1 MIPFDRDS
9 VPCGLFALDNSTI
22 TISEDA
28 AAAAAAPDAA
38 ATSAPSFHSSTI
50 TTTL

>member
-28 AAAAAAPDAA
+28 AAAAAPDAA

>member
-1 MIPFDRDS
+1 MTPFDRDS

-28 AAAAAAPDAA
+28 AAAAPDAA